1 MPKGNSSQQK
11 LTHQI
16 FKRLNE
22 NVEEYTERIG
32 ERIGLTL
39 DVRKRINEAFKEFHG
54 VARSPHGRWVD
65 IVYTA
70 ANTYD
75 IKISNPKIAHIIKEE
90 FGVKTYPRM
99 SVWTQQ
105 QRERLTQHLVD

>member
-1 MPKGNSSQQK
+1 MPKGNSLQQK
-11 LTHQI
+11 LAHQV
-16 FKRLNE
+16 FQRLHE

-32 ERIGLTL
+32 ERIGFTL
-39 DVRKRINEAFKEFHG
+39 DVRKRINAAFKEFYD

-75 IKISNPKIAHIIKEE
+75 IRLSNPKVALIIKEE

-105 QRERLTQHLVD
+105 QRERLTQCLVD